1 MNYAVRLHPPAQRE
15 LDRLPDADF
24 RRIDAAI
31 LNMCSNPKPFGVQKL
46 KDRLYRIRVGH
57 WRVIYAVFDDSR
69 EVVVLR
75 VARRDEQTYKFL
87 A

>member
-1 MNYAVRLHPPAQRE
+1 MSYAVRLHPPARRE

-24 RRIDAAI
+24 RRVDAAI
-31 LNMCSNPKPFGVQKL
+31 SVLSSNPRPIGVQKL
-46 KDRLYRIRVGH
+46 KDKLHRIRIGH
-57 WRVIYAVFDDSR
+57 WRVIYTIFDDPR

-75 VARRDEQTYKFL
+75 VVRRNEQTYKFF